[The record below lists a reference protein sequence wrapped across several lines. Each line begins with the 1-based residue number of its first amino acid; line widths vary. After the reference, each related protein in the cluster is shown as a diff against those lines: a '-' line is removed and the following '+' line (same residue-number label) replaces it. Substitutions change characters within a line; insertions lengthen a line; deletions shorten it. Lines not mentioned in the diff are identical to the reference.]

1 MTVLLF
7 LKTNFF
13 KLNNLPPSPRPR
25 GTGGQELTQAGFHP
39 EQEIQR
45 LMQEHGDYLKR
56 LCFLYLRD
64 EAAAEDA
71 AQETFLKVYRAL
83 SDFRGDSS
91 EKTWISRIAINTC
104 RDFRRAAWFRLVDPQ
119 AVLENIPAPDDD
131 FAKTDD
137 TVLKEIMALPR
148 KYKELI
154 LLRYYQN
161 LSLKE
166 VGEALDLS
174 VSTASTRLKRARELL
189 KKRLKGWYFN
199 ED

>member
-1 MTVLLF
+1 ML
-7 LKTNFF
+7 
-13 KLNNLPPSPRPR
+13 
-25 GTGGQELTQAGFHP
+25 
-39 EQEIQR
+39 EQ
-45 LMQEHGDYLKR
+45 
-56 LCFLYLRD
+56 
-64 EAAAEDA
+64 
-71 AQETFLKVYRAL
+71 
-83 SDFRGDSS
+83 
-91 EKTWISRIAINTC
+91 
-104 RDFRRAAWFRLVDPQ
+104 
-119 AVLENIPAPDDD
+119 IPAPDDD

-148 KYKELI
+148 KYKEPV